1 MIRATASWRGEDR
14 RLTAERMGPG
24 SRSGKRSRPSRKG
37 AKARPGDVQIPPY
50 SFLPGRGAVSHVN
63 VRDGRAGQG
72 CRPAT
77 VFFLTVAI
85 FSKFL

>member
-14 RLTAERMGPG
+14 RLRAERMGPG
-24 SRSGKRSRPSRKG
+24 SRSGKCS
-37 AKARPGDVQIPPY
+37 RPGDVQIPPHR
-50 SFLPGRGAVSHVN
+50 FLPGRGAVSHVN
-63 VRDGRAGQG
+63 IRDGRAGQG

-77 VFFLTVAI
+77 VFFLTFPI